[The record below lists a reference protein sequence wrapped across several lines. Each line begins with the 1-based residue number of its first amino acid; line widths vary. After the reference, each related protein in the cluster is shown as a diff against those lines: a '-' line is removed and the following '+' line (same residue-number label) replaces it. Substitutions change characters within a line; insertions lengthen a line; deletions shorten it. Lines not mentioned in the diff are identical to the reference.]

1 MWRAAVAYKV
11 GVICRSC
18 GRRIEIEDEY
28 IPGISAMEMA
38 AAFYKPVAEKF
49 ADFASVAWQQILT
62 CGNPDC
68 GKTHEYSGHDLLL
81 YDG

>member
-1 MWRAAVAYKV
+1 MYKV

-18 GRRIEIEDEY
+18 GWRIEIEDEY
-28 IPGISAMEMA
+28 IQGIRATEMA
-38 AAFYKPVAEKF
+38 GALYKAGVEKF
-49 ADFASVAWQQILT
+49 ADFANVAWRRILT

-68 GKTHEYSGHDLLL
+68 GKTDEYRGDELVV